1 MGAVSEPPTEDEIM
15 SDEENKHLDETQSF
29 SVLSPGTRVSQ
40 FKVIKKVGSGGMA
53 EVYLAED
60 TSLQRKVVLK
70 FLLEQYASE
79 PEVKAR
85 FTQEA
90 QAAAKLNHPNII
102 TIHEVAEYQGR
113 PYIAMEYLQGGTL
126 KQLMASREL
135 TFKEIIDI
143 SAQVGDGL
151 NRAHE
156 SGIVHRDIKPQNLLL
171 DKDGR
176 VKIADFG
183 LAKVKGG
190 SKITTGGSTFGTMA
204 YMSPEQTRGEDVD
217 RRSDIFSF
225 GVVFYEMVTRQQ
237 PFRGDNA
244 AAIINSILNE
254 SPEPLARYKAG
265 VPEGFQV
272 LVDKALEKEKS
283 ERYQHMD
290 DAVADLRRMKKSL
303 EFSESGRL
311 HTPDRQRARRKLLT
325 FLIPTAA
332 VCAVLLLFF
341 VLEPF
346 RLEMGPGQ
354 EAMATENSL
363 AVMYFDNLPD
373 PEDSNKY
380 SKMITSLL
388 ITDLSGSEYLRVVSR
403 QRLYD
408 ILKLLGKEGVPAVDR
423 SMASEVA
430 EKAGAKWILTGDIL
444 QTEPTIVLTSEVSVA
459 ETGEILTT
467 HRIDGKEGEDL
478 FAVVDRLSADIKASL
493 ALPEHATAEIDRPV
507 ADVTT
512 HSPDAYRYYL
522 DGLEFGEQL
531 YWTEARAAYRK
542 ALSYDSTFAM
552 AYYRLANIAT
562 GNERKELAAK
572 AVKYSDQSS
581 KREAMYIKQ
590 FQAVTD
596 GKYEEAIGIME
607 KLVAEYPDEKEAL
620 MTLGGY
626 YKSLRFDAEKAAGYY
641 DRTIA
646 VDPLY
651 KNAYNMMAYN
661 YNDMGEFEKMLW
673 AINKYIEL
681 APDEANPYDSRGD
694 LLARNGKLDQAIES
708 YKMAVEIKPDFYYS
722 VQKLGHMY
730 IYKQDYE
737 KAAEYFSILSASSSQ
752 EWRAVGREC
761 IALIFMHQGK
771 FAKAL
776 EVIDAAITADR
787 MEQAGKTKY
796 PEKFFQK
803 SMIYMEE
810 GELARAI
817 SEYETGMKIARE
829 IDPGNVVLRRDMYVY
844 LLLLAGRTEEADRV
858 FNELERD
865 LKEKGDMYEAAAL
878 LAGALREHARGNAEA
893 AADFTQQA
901 FDRLP
906 NSRAAADFG
915 AKYFL
920 GLTLLDAGRLSDA
933 VREFEDMLSIYDEK
947 RASVPIWSVKCHFQ
961 LGKAY
966 EMSGWN
972 DKAIEQYETFLDI
985 WSDPD
990 PGIPVVEEARERLA
1004 NLKRAT

>member
-1 MGAVSEPPTEDEIM
+1 MM
-15 SDEENKHLDETQSF
+15 SDEESKNLDETQSF
-29 SVLSPGTRVSQ
+29 SVLSPGTKVSQ
-40 FKVIKKVGSGGMA
+40 FKVIKKIGAGGMA

-60 TSLQRKVVLK
+60 TKLQRKVALK

-79 PEVKAR
+79 PEIKAR

-126 KQLMASREL
+126 KHLMARREL
-135 TFKEIIDI
+135 TFREIIDI
-143 SAQVGDGL
+143 GIQAGDGL

-217 RRSDIFSF
+217 RRSDVFSF
-225 GVVFYEMVTRQQ
+225 GVVFYEMVTRHQ
-237 PFRGDNA
+237 PFKGDNA

-254 SPEPLARYKAG
+254 TPEPLARYKAG
-265 VPEGFQV
+265 VPDSFQR
-272 LVDKALEKEKS
+272 LVDKALEKERA

-290 DAVADLRRMKKSL
+290 DVVADLRRMRKSL
-303 EFSESGRL
+303 EFSDSGRVYAAG
-311 HTPDRQRARRKLLT
+311 RARDSRRKLLT
-325 FLIPTAA
+325 FLVPTAI
-332 VCAVLLLFF
+332 VCALIIMFF
-341 VLEPF
+341 VFEPF
-346 RLEMGPGQ
+346 RVELGPGQ

-363 AVMYFDNLPD
+363 AVMYFDNMPD
-373 PEDSNKY
+373 PADSNKY

-388 ITDLSGSEYLRVVSR
+388 ITDLSGSEYLQVVSR

-408 ILKLLGKEGVPAVDR
+408 LLRLIGKEDVSTIDR
-423 SMASEVA
+423 SVATEVA
-430 EKAGAKWILTGDIL
+430 AKAGAKWILTGDIL
-444 QTEPTIVLTSEVSVA
+444 RTEPTIVLTSEVSIA

-467 HRIDGKEGEDL
+467 HRIDGEEGEDL
-478 FAVVDRLSADIKASL
+478 FAVVDRLSAEIKASL
-493 ALPEHATAEIDRPV
+493 ALPEHATVEIDRPV

-512 HSPDAYRYYL
+512 HSPDAYRHYL
-522 DGLEFGEQL
+522 DGLEYGEQL
-531 YWTEARAAYRK
+531 YLSEAQASYKKAIAY
-542 ALSYDSTFAM
+542 DTTFAM
-552 AYYRLANIAT
+552 AYYRLANIAM
-562 GNERKELAAK
+562 GDERKAMGAK
-572 AVKYSDQSS
+572 AVKYADRAS
-581 KREAMYIKQ
+581 KKEALYIKQ
-590 FQAVTD
+590 LQAVVD
-596 GKYEEAIGIME
+596 GKHEEAISIME
-607 KLVAEYPDEKEAL
+607 KLVAEYPEEKEAL
-620 MTLGGY
+620 MTLGTY
-626 YKSLRFDAEKAAGYY
+626 YKSLRADLEKAAELYN
-641 DRTIA
+641 RAIA

-661 YNDMGEFEKMLW
+661 YNDLGDFEKMLW
-673 AINKYIEL
+673 AINRYVEL

-708 YKMAVEIKPDFYYS
+708 YRMAVEIKPDFYYS
-722 VQKLGHMY
+722 VQKLGHMHV
-730 IYKQDYE
+730 YKREYE
-737 KAAEYFSILSASSSQ
+737 KAAEYYSVLSASSSQ
-752 EWRAVGREC
+752 EWRATGREC

-776 EVIDAAITADR
+776 EVVDAAITADR
-787 MEQAGKTKY
+787 MERAGKTTH

-803 SMIYMEE
+803 SRIYREKNDLE
-810 GELARAI
+810 KAI
-817 SEYETGMKIARE
+817 KEFEAGMKVADE
-829 IDPGNVVLRRDMYVY
+829 IESEGAAFYRDMYVY
-844 LLLLAGRTEEADRV
+844 LLLLAGRTDEANAV
-858 FNELERD
+858 FEKLEKDLLEKGGLYEISALMARA
-865 LKEKGDMYEAAAL
+865 LKE
-878 LAGALREHARGNAEA
+878 HASGNAETA
-893 AADFTQQA
+893 AELITQA
-901 FDRLP
+901 FDSLP
-906 NSRAAADFG
+906 NPRNAADFG
-915 AKYFL
+915 PRFFL
-920 GLTLLDAGRLSDA
+920 GITLLDAGRLSEA
-933 VREFEDMLSIYDEK
+933 VREFEDLLTIYSER
-947 RASVPIWSVKCHFQ
+947 RAALPIWSVKCHYY
-961 LGKAY
+961 LAKAY

-1004 NLKRAT
+1004 NLKRAS